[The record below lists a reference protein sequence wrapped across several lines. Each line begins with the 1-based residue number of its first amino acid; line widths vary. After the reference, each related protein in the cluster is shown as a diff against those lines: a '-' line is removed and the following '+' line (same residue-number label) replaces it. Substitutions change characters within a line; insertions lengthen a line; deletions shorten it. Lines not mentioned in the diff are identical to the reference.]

1 MRGLLYYVLEL
12 KIAKSFKVY
21 TLQAHQKQIERSY
34 LTPASGK
41 VFSAMYKKCNGFLLI
56 NRYSTCICT
65 PRTPD
70 GDKDNDCRHR
80 TVLALDQDIQ
90 GNT

>member
-41 VFSAMYKKCNGFLLI
+41 VFSAMYKKM
-56 NRYSTCICT
+56 
-65 PRTPD
+65 
-70 GDKDNDCRHR
+70 
-80 TVLALDQDIQ
+80 
-90 GNT
+90 